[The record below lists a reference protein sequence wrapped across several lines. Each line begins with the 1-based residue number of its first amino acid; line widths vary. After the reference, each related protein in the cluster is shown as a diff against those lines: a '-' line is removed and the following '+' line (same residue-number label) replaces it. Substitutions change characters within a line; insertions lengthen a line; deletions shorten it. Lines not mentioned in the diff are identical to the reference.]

1 MFFDS
6 RHFRRRSS
14 MTLPPLPK
22 GNTHDSRWNAM
33 RVCLAVLTLS
43 GCQTTTFVR
52 LWSDTRAAEASVRQL
67 TDRPATSAASSSTVL
82 IHDDSIADLKI
93 TSPFFET
100 SPKPKTFCG
109 KPHKLTTPTI
119 DFDDQNSPWLSLI
132 RDDIPEPGSTD
143 DMRFSRCRTCDR
155 NTCVHEHDA
164 GRFCFRCDAKDCW
177 LTLWEDTR
185 GVVNWNNALILG
197 VAAGGV
203 IAMREGDADREV
215 REWVNQHPERWGE
228 GTHVLGIIGEVQ
240 WQAPALV
247 GLYAYSLWS
256 QDEELHDVSGS
267 LLSAFTIT
275 SVTTTVIKFVANTD
289 RPSTDWNDGHYGFPS
304 YHTSS
309 SFAIAAVL
317 DEYYG
322 PAAGLPAYALA
333 GLIGFSR
340 VDEQDHDL
348 SDVFFGSVLGFVI
361 GKSVA
366 GRHLCGD
373 SRVQLLPY
381 IHPTDGSSGV
391 ALETRF

>member
-1 MFFDS
+1 MPS
-6 RHFRRRSS
+6 
-14 MTLPPLPK
+14 PPLAK
-22 GNTHDSRWNAM
+22 ANTDDGRWYSMSAWLVM
-33 RVCLAVLTLS
+33 LLLS
-43 GCQTTTFVR
+43 GCQTTLVR
-52 LWSDTRAAEASVRQL
+52 SWSDTRTAETTVQQL
-67 TDRPATSAASSSTVL
+67 DDRPANSTAGSSSLL
-82 IHDDSIADLKI
+82 IRDQSIADVKI
-93 TSPFFET
+93 AFPMLET
-100 SPKPKTFCG
+100 SHKTICG
-109 KPHKLTTPTI
+109 KRHNPTTLTI
-119 DFDDQNSPWLSLI
+119 NFDDQNSPWLSFI
-132 RDDIPEPGSTD
+132 RDEIPEPCSAD
-143 DMRFSRCRTCDR
+143 DPCFSPCLTSHLEKCFP
-155 NTCVHEHDA
+155 EHDD

-177 LTLWEDTR
+177 VTLWEDTR

-203 IAMREGDADREV
+203 VAMREGDADREV
-215 REWVNQHPERWGE
+215 REWVNEHPGRWGE

-247 GLYAYSLWS
+247 GLYTYSLWS
-256 QDEELHDVSGS
+256 QDDELHDVSGS

-275 SVTTTVIKFVANTD
+275 SVTTTVIKFIANTD
-289 RPSTDWNDGHYGFPS
+289 RPSTDWNGGHYGFPS
-304 YHTSS
+304 YHTAS

-340 VDEQDHDL
+340 IDEQDHEL

-366 GRHLCGD
+366 GGHLCGD
-373 SRVQLLPY
+373 SRVHLLPY

>member
-1 MFFDS
+1 
-6 RHFRRRSS
+6 
-14 MTLPPLPK
+14 MTLSPLSK
-22 GNTHDSRWNAM
+22 ANTNDVRWYAM
-33 RVCLAVLTLS
+33 SVCLAVLALS
-43 GCQTTTFVR
+43 GCQTTFVR
-52 LWSDTRAAEASVRQL
+52 SWSDTRTAEASVRQL
-67 TDRPATSAASSSTVL
+67 HDPPATSAASSSTVL
-82 IHDDSIADLKI
+82 IRDDASADLKI
-93 TSPFFET
+93 TSRFLET
-100 SPKPKTFCG
+100 SRKTFCS
-109 KPHKLTTPTI
+109 KPHKLTTATI

-132 RDDIPEPGSTD
+132 RDDIPEPCSAD
-143 DMRFSRCRTCDR
+143 DARFSPYRTSHLEK
-155 NTCVHEHDA
+155 CVHDHD
-164 GRFCFRCDAKDCW
+164 GGGLCFRCDAKDCW

-185 GVVNWNNALILG
+185 GVVNWNNALIFG

-215 REWVNQHPERWGE
+215 REWVNKHPERWGE

-247 GLYAYSLWS
+247 GLYTYSLWS

-322 PAAGLPAYALA
+322 SAAGLPAYALA

-340 VDEQDHDL
+340 IDEQDHDL

-381 IHPTDGSSGV
+381 FHPTDGSSGV
-391 ALETRF
+391 MFETRF

>member
-1 MFFDS
+1 
-6 RHFRRRSS
+6 
-14 MTLPPLPK
+14 MTLPRLAK
-22 GNTHDSRWNAM
+22 ANTADGRWYAM
-33 RVCLAVLTLS
+33 SACLAVLMLS
-43 GCQTTTFVR
+43 GCQTAFVR
-52 LWSDTRAAEASVRQL
+52 SWSDTSSAEPTERQFD
-67 TDRPATSAASSSTVL
+67 DRPAKSAGSSSTLL
-82 IHDDSIADLKI
+82 IHDDAAADLKI
-93 TSPFFET
+93 VVPILES
-100 SPKPKTFCG
+100 SHRTFSG
-109 KPHKLTTPTI
+109 KPHKPTTATI
-119 DFDDQNSPWLSLI
+119 DFDDQNSPWLLLV
-132 RDDIPEPGSTD
+132 RDDSPEPCSAD
-143 DMRFSRCRTCDR
+143 DARFSPCPTSSLEK
-155 NTCVHEHDA
+155 CVHEHDD
-164 GRFCFRCDAKDCW
+164 GRLCFRCDAKDCW

-203 IAMREGDADREV
+203 VAMREGDADREV
-215 REWVNQHPERWGE
+215 REWVNEHPGRWGE
-228 GTHVLGIIGEVQ
+228 GTHVLGKIGEVQ
-240 WQAPALV
+240 WQAPALL

-267 LLSAFTIT
+267 LLSAFAIT
-275 SVTTTVIKFVANTD
+275 SVTTTVIKFAARTD
-289 RPSTDWNDGHYGFPS
+289 RPSTEWNDGHYGFPS

-340 VDEQDHDL
+340 IDEQDHDL

-366 GRHLCGD
+366 GGHLCGD
-373 SRVQLLPY
+373 SRVKLLPY

-391 ALETRF
+391 AFETRF